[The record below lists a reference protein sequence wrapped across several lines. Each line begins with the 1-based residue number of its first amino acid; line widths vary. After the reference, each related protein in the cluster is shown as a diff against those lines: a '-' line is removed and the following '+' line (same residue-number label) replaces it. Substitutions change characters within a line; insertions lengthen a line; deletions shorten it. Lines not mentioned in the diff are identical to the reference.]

1 MKYLHLIGYKNL
13 ILLVLAQ
20 FLFRFGFLK
29 LNNIELAL
37 TNFQYFLLVLAT
49 FLIGAGGNILNHI
62 STHEID
68 IKNKTLVGYNVSEKT
83 AYNFYFGCNIAG
95 VLIGYYLSNIIQRP
109 SFLVFFILIAT
120 LLYFYNVQLKKM
132 ILIGNIIIAFSTSF
146 TVLII
151 GFFDLFPATDAANK
165 AIMSTYF
172 SILIDY
178 SVMIFLITLIAEII
192 KDLIYLKND
201 TLHKNKTLPVV
212 IGAAKTKMTIALLTF
227 VAIILI
233 AVYINNYLIN
243 NQLIFA
249 TLYVL
254 LLVVAPL
261 VYVFIKII
269 TATTTSDF
277 YHLSA
282 VLKWVFFFG
291 IISVYII
298 SKNINYNVAN

>member
-13 ILLVLAQ
+13 MLLVFAQ
-20 FLFRFGFLK
+20 LLFRFGFLK

-37 TNFQYFLLVLAT
+37 TNLQYFLLVLST
-49 FLIGAGGNILNHI
+49 FLIGAGGNILHNI
-62 STHEID
+62 SGIDVD
-68 IKNKTLVGYNVSEKT
+68 IKNKTLAGHNVSEKT

-109 SFLVFFILIAT
+109 SFLVFFILVAT
-120 LLYFYNVQLKKM
+120 LLYFYNMHLKKTM
-132 ILIGNIIIAFSTSF
+132 LIGNSIIAFTTAF
-146 TVLII
+146 TILII
-151 GFFDLFPATDAANK
+151 GFFDLFPATDASNK
-165 AIMSTYF
+165 AIMRTYF

-178 SVMIFLITLIAEII
+178 SVMIFLVTLIAEII

-201 TLHKNKTLPVV
+201 TLQKNQTLPVV

-227 VAIILI
+227 IAIVLI

-254 LLVVAPL
+254 FLVVAPL
-261 VYVFIKII
+261 VYIFIKII
-269 TATTTSDF
+269 TAVTTSEF
-277 YHLSA
+277 YHLRA